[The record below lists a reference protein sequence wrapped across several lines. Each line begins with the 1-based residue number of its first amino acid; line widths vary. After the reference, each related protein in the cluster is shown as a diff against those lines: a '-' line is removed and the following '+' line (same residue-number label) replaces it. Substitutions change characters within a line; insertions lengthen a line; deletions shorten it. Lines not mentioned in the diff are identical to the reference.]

1 MEHGFRQQSGQT
13 MAILNRL
20 KRFVFSMRLEEF
32 VAFVYFWPMAY
43 FTFKAYAYF
52 QSQGDIPRRFTG
64 DMQRLGAV
72 VLAILITYIIARK
85 KPNWAFLRDALPFA
99 YCLAIYTNLHDTVHF
114 VNPHDIQDKLIAI
127 DQWLFGLQ
135 PSVWAEQFIRPW
147 LTELLSFCY
156 MLFFL
161 LAPLVA
167 FILYL
172 KKRRAEFRETLSTVI
187 LCFYMGYF
195 FYILFPAVS
204 PSIAL
209 SDMYRLHFDG
219 TPLADAELKLI
230 SILPSQAR
238 DAFPSLHTA
247 VTLLTLA
254 FAFKYLRWLFWLLLP
269 VCIGLLVATVYL
281 RHHYVIDLIAGVF
294 LALAA
299 YLIIP
304 RLERWWQA
312 QMLKK

>member
-1 MEHGFRQQSGQT
+1 
-13 MAILNRL
+13 
-20 KRFVFSMRLEEF
+20 
-32 VAFVYFWPMAY
+32 
-43 FTFKAYAYF
+43 
-52 QSQGDIPRRFTG
+52 
-64 DMQRLGAV
+64 
-72 VLAILITYIIARK
+72 
-85 KPNWAFLRDALPFA
+85 
-99 YCLAIYTNLHDTVHF
+99 
-114 VNPHDIQDKLIAI
+114 
-127 DQWLFGLQ
+127 
-135 PSVWAEQFIRPW
+135 
-147 LTELLSFCY
+147 
-156 MLFFL
+156 
-161 LAPLVA
+161 
-167 FILYL
+167 
-172 KKRRAEFRETLSTVI
+172 
-187 LCFYMGYF
+187 
-195 FYILFPAVS
+195 
-204 PSIAL
+204 
-209 SDMYRLHFDG
+209 
-219 TPLADAELKLI
+219 LADAELKLI

>member
-1 MEHGFRQQSGQT
+1 MT
-13 MAILNRL
+13 RL
-20 KRFVFSMRLEEF
+20 KQFIFSMRLEEF
-32 VAFVYFWPMAY
+32 VAFIYFWPMAY
-43 FTFKAYAYF
+43 FTFKAYSFF
-52 QSQGDIPRRFTG
+52 QAQGDIPRRFIG

-72 VLAILITYIIARK
+72 VLVIIITYIIARK

-127 DQWLFGLQ
+127 DQWLFGVQ
-135 PSVWAEQFIRPW
+135 PSVWAQQFIHPG
-147 LTELLSFCY
+147 LTEILSFCY

-161 LAPLVA
+161 LTPIVA
-167 FILYL
+167 FTLYVQ
-172 KKRRAEFRETLSTVI
+172 KRRAEFREALATVI
-187 LCFYMGYF
+187 LCFYLGYF

-209 SDMYRLHFDG
+209 NDMYTLHFDG
-219 TPLADAELKLI
+219 TPMADAEIALVN
-230 SILPSQAR
+230 ILPSQAR

-254 FAFKYLRWLFWLLLP
+254 FAFKYVRWQFWLLLP

-281 RHHYVIDLIAGVF
+281 RHHYVIDLIAGVV
-294 LALAA
+294 LALIA
-299 YLIIP
+299 YCTIP
-304 RLERWWQA
+304 RLEKWWQGQIRMVQA
-312 QMLKK
+312 ADANRSAFH